1 MTRPMKSYIEDI
13 IPKDQIEE
21 FGKWAFG
28 ENYQNLYGE
37 ISFMNSWNEI
47 HEEKLT
53 LDELGSVE
61 NDIKKMCDLFKNR
74 EIS

>member
-1 MTRPMKSYIEDI
+1 MKSYIEDL
-13 IPKDQIEE
+13 IPKEQIEE
-21 FGKWAFG
+21 FGEWAFG
-28 ENYQNLYGE
+28 ENYQTLFGE

-47 HEEKLT
+47 HGEKLT
-53 LDELGSVE
+53 LDKLDYVE